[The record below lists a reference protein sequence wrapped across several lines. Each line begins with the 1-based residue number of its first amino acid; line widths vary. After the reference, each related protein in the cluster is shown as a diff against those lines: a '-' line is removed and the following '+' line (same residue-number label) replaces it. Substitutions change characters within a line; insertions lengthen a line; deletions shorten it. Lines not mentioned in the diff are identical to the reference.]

1 MVIEMDKILTP
12 AIATLITSLVG
23 GAISALVSYWSVKKT
38 FESNT
43 KREIAK
49 FNVLINGLQEEIDSL
64 QQEVDS
70 LEEKSSKVQS
80 LENEVKKSQEL
91 FEGLKNYLE
100 QYLENSNRTGN
111 N

>member
-1 MVIEMDKILTP
+1 MVIEIDKILTP
-12 AIATLITSLVG
+12 AITTLITSLVG

-49 FNVLINGLQEEIDSL
+49 FNVLIDGLRSQIEIL
-64 QQEVDS
+64 RK
-70 LEEKSSKVQS
+70 KSSKVQS
-80 LENEVKKSQEL
+80 LENEVKKSKEL
-91 FEGLKNYLE
+91 FEELKNYLE